1 MTVVNVVNV
10 QKILVALTLN
20 AGQYRHRVYSML
32 AKAEDSFRS
41 TLNFFFF
48 FGGASQSYRIKYVFK
63 AKYTL
68 LDHNFLDFF
77 VF

>member
-48 FGGASQSYRIKYVFK
+48 LVE
-63 AKYTL
+63 L
-68 LDHNFLDFF
+68 HNLTVLSMYLKLNIHF
-77 VF
+77 